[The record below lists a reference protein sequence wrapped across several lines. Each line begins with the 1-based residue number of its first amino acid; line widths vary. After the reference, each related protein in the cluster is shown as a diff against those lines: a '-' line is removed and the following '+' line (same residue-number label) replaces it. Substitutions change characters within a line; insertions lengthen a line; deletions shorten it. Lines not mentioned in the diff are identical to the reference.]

1 MRTLSILLTFILFP
15 ALHIVAQSATN
26 TVIGTKSEVLS
37 TQQDSIQHTP
47 LFNFYWGVIKA
58 IENGVIPLS
67 ITPLNAD
74 YYRLF
79 VPLTV
84 YNSALDWKDR
94 RNELLKSE
102 DNITSYDPFVTKN
115 DEFFPFD
122 TLLFTKVD
130 RARRTTNELLFDVYI
145 KNLDYKVYYE
155 ETIMSHQLLQ
165 DALPQKEP
173 SKDPIMRLFAPEKPS
188 DKVGDAEIIIRKPNF
203 WITGGSGSLQLS
215 QNEIS
220 DNWYQGGES
229 MNSFT
234 SELKLFANYNDK
246 EKVQFENLFEVKIGF
261 NSVSSDEYRKYR
273 VNTDLFRFY
282 SKLGIQA
289 ASSWYYTIA
298 GELKTQLFN
307 NYKANSKDVVSAFL
321 APANLN
327 LSIGMDYKVKK
338 KKVNLSVVMSPLA
351 YNLRYVGDSRV
362 DETKFGLKEGD
373 KILHDFG
380 SKFQTNISW
389 TIIPSIKYDS
399 RIYYFT
405 SYKKVEAD
413 WENTINF
420 VLNRYLS
427 TKLFVHVRY
436 DDGVARKDDHSFFQ
450 LKQFLSFGINYNW

>member
-1 MRTLSILLTFILFP
+1 MKNLCILLTFILLP
-15 ALHIVAQSATN
+15 GVSIAQDTIRIAPVQEQN
-26 TVIGTKSEVLS
+26 IPN
-37 TQQDSIQHTP
+37 TQQDTIQHTP

-58 IENGVIPLS
+58 IENGIIPLS

-79 VPLTV
+79 MPLTV
-84 YNSALDWKDR
+84 YNSAFDWRDKR
-94 RNELLKSE
+94 VEILKSTDE
-102 DNITSYDPFVTKN
+102 IKSYDPFVAKME
-115 DEFFPFD
+115 EFFPVD
-122 TLLFTKVD
+122 TLLFTRVD
-130 RARRTTNELLFDVYI
+130 RARRTTNEFLLDIYI

-155 ETIMSHQLLQ
+155 DQIMSHQLLQ
-165 DALPQKEP
+165 DVLPQKEP
-173 SKDPIMRLFAPEKPS
+173 SKDPIMRLFTPDKPS
-188 DKVGDAEIIIRKPNF
+188 DKVADAEIIIRKPNF
-203 WITGGSGSLQLS
+203 WVTGGSGSLQLS

-229 MNSFT
+229 MNSLT

-246 EKVQFENLFEVKIGF
+246 EKVQFENLVEIKIGF
-261 NSVSSDEYRKYR
+261 NSVSSDTIRKYR

-289 ASSWYYTIA
+289 ASSWYYTVT

-327 LSIGMDYKVKK
+327 LSIGMDYKLKK
-338 KKVNLSVVMSPLA
+338 NKINLSVVMSPLA

-362 DETKFGLKEGD
+362 DETKFGLDEGD
-373 KILHDFG
+373 KLLHDFG

-405 SYKKVEAD
+405 SYKKVEAE

-436 DDGVARKDDHSFFQ
+436 DDGVARKDDNSFFQ